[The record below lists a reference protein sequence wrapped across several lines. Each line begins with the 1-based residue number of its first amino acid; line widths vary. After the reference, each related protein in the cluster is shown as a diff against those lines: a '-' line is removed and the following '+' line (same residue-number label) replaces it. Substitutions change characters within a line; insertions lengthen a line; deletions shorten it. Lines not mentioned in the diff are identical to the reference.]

1 MRKIICSLAILSF
14 NLPLMSIFLA
24 PAVSAATVDEAEIVS
39 PLATDTVHFV
49 MTVKWGNVLGEVQE
63 KTESNFDGSISG
75 SSISGSSAAKISL
88 IKTLLFDQHNDNA
101 DKIISERNPVS
112 WRSLIYGHWDGV
124 RVLVSSPAS
133 NNIAVSVT
141 AGTIT
146 KTAKEL
152 YETREPIIQDLGN
165 GKEIVIETHPVRSH
179 AFAAKLIWG
188 KTDRAEYEA
197 TSICAAGA
205 ADVENALSVANKT
218 ACLKYPKADLSGSL
232 ILTGGAKMKLIRT
245 LRFEKSDAITNRTD
259 NNIAWNSTVSGGV
272 DGVLVKFVLDR
283 NMNMTDNTS
292 VALAFSQQGYQKS
305 ISLTDL
311 YHKKI
316 IKDQIA
322 PGYGIYV
329 SIWSFPDRALIK
341 AKNNPKV
348 YMMENGLRRHI
359 PNPQV
364 FADQGL
370 DWGEVEEV
378 EADEVEILPESD
390 PLSYS
395 EGTLVQG
402 TGSEV
407 YAISN
412 NQKRHI
418 TNPQVFANLQYNW
431 KNIAKVTNAELSLYS
446 TGASIT
452 AASDHPDNTLV
463 RVANQPT
470 VYVVEGDKLK
480 PVTSPQAFES
490 NNFRW
495 DRIKTI
501 TAAVKNKYKIGNAV
515 ALGDGAL
522 ISDPSGKVYRIDQ
535 GKKRLVR
542 TADDFIKAG
551 FDWSKVINISASE
564 AVNLA
569 EGEDIVSDDVR

>member
-1 MRKIICSLAILSF
+1 
-14 NLPLMSIFLA
+14 
-24 PAVSAATVDEAEIVS
+24 
-39 PLATDTVHFV
+39 
-49 MTVKWGNVLGEVQE
+49 
-63 KTESNFDGSISG
+63 
-75 SSISGSSAAKISL
+75 
-88 IKTLLFDQHNDNA
+88 
-101 DKIISERNPVS
+101 
-112 WRSLIYGHWDGV
+112 
-124 RVLVSSPAS
+124 
-133 NNIAVSVT
+133 
-141 AGTIT
+141 
-146 KTAKEL
+146 
-152 YETREPIIQDLGN
+152 
-165 GKEIVIETHPVRSH
+165 
-179 AFAAKLIWG
+179 
-188 KTDRAEYEA
+188 
-197 TSICAAGA
+197 
-205 ADVENALSVANKT
+205 
-218 ACLKYPKADLSGSL
+218 
-232 ILTGGAKMKLIRT
+232 
-245 LRFEKSDAITNRTD
+245 
-259 NNIAWNSTVSGGV
+259 
-272 DGVLVKFVLDR
+272 
-283 NMNMTDNTS
+283 
-292 VALAFSQQGYQKS
+292 
-305 ISLTDL
+305 
-311 YHKKI
+311 
-316 IKDQIA
+316 
-322 PGYGIYV
+322 
-329 SIWSFPDRALIK
+329 
-341 AKNNPKV
+341 
-348 YMMENGLRRHI
+348 MMENGLRRHI

-452 AASDHPDNTLV
+452 ATSDHPDNTLV

-501 TAAVKNKYKIGNAV
+501 TAAAKNKYKIGNAV

-522 ISDPSGKVYRIDQ
+522 VRDPSDKVYRIDQ

-551 FDWSKVINISASE
+551 FDWSKVTNISASE

>member
-1 MRKIICSLAILSF
+1 
-14 NLPLMSIFLA
+14 
-24 PAVSAATVDEAEIVS
+24 
-39 PLATDTVHFV
+39 
-49 MTVKWGNVLGEVQE
+49 
-63 KTESNFDGSISG
+63 
-75 SSISGSSAAKISL
+75 
-88 IKTLLFDQHNDNA
+88 
-101 DKIISERNPVS
+101 
-112 WRSLIYGHWDGV
+112 
-124 RVLVSSPAS
+124 
-133 NNIAVSVT
+133 
-141 AGTIT
+141 
-146 KTAKEL
+146 
-152 YETREPIIQDLGN
+152 
-165 GKEIVIETHPVRSH
+165 
-179 AFAAKLIWG
+179 
-188 KTDRAEYEA
+188 
-197 TSICAAGA
+197 
-205 ADVENALSVANKT
+205 
-218 ACLKYPKADLSGSL
+218 
-232 ILTGGAKMKLIRT
+232 MKLIRT